1 MNDTTLGIIATA
13 VPLIVIGF
21 FALRRLPWI
30 FAFFVALVAVGI
42 GYLHTTGAIKDIGH
56 EVRVSLP
63 AGLIPEHKKAEEA
76 APAEGGAMKALPPPA
91 EPAPTPPATPP
102 AAESSPTPPATPA
115 PEATPPS
122 PPPAAESAPA
132 TPAPE
137 ATPSTPSTTEPAPAA
152 PATPAPESKPAEPT
166 TPPAAPAPAPTNP

>member
-122 PPPAAESAPA
+122 PPPAAESVPTTPPA

-137 ATPSTPSTTEPAPAA
+137 ATPSTPSTTEQPPAA
-152 PATPAPESKPAEPT
+152 
-166 TPPAAPAPAPTNP
+166 PAAPAPAPTNP

>member
-1 MNDTTLGIIATA
+1 MNDTTLGIIAAA

-115 PEATPPS
+115 PEATP
-122 PPPAAESAPA
+122 
-132 TPAPE
+132 
-137 ATPSTPSTTEPAPAA
+137 STPSTTEPAPAA
-152 PATPAPESKPAEPT
+152 PAPESKPAEPT